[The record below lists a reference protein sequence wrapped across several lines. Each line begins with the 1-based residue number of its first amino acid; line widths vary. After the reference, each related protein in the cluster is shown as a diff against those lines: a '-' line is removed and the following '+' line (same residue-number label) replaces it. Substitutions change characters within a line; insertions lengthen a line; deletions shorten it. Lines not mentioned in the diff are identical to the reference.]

1 MHIINHRKIFLDA
14 ANKRK
19 KASKEGKREGMKK
32 RKKKEKERKEEKEKL
47 IIFIISGHPYN
58 HHSD

>member
-19 KASKEGKREGMKK
+19 KASKKGKREGMKK
-32 RKKKEKERKEEKEKL
+32 RKKKGKGKKGRKRKINNFYYQWPPL
-47 IIFIISGHPYN
+47 
-58 HHSD
+58 